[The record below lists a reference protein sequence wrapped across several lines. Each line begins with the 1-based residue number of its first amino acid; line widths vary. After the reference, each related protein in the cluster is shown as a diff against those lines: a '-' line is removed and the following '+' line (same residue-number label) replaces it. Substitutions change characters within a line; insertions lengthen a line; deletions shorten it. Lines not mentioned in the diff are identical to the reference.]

1 MQINLIDDS
10 SVNAA
15 PTGFTPAIAAA
26 AQFLDNLITNPITVN
41 VLVGWGEYDNGTYSI
56 GNNISLG
63 GALAGIDLNYS
74 QLRSD
79 LIASAST
86 AVDKFAVTS
95 LPISDPTNGE
105 SFFVSD
111 AEAKALGLLPANGS
125 EMDGAVGFN
134 ANYSY
139 NFNTNGQ
146 AVPGELDLVSDAELE
161 LAHALGMLLG
171 TAMML
176 FRYSAPG
183 VRELTVNGSV
193 TPSAYFSIDKGNTN
207 LNSYDTTS
215 DSTLWNAATAGNDTF
230 AIPYSYGEEHVF
242 SLTDATEL
250 NVLGYNVNASVLEEN
265 GTIYG
270 SSGNDTLYVTELP
283 TNAAFNGGGG
293 YNTII
298 FDGSSNQYSIVRNGT
313 LNVTVTDTVANRDGS
328 HMLSN
333 VEALQFTDKTV
344 FTAVASEPPSGTTAD
359 MILRHGA
366 DGLYEI
372 YDIGNNAILASYQL
386 GQVGTDW
393 GVVTL
398 GGFNGTDTTDMILR
412 SSSTGAFEVYDISNN
427 NITNTVSLGQVGLE
441 WQVAGF
447 GNFSSRGETDMLIR
461 DSNTGN
467 FDVLDISNNA
477 VTFATSLG
485 PVGLNWQVAGFGNF
499 SSRAGET
506 DMLIRDSNTGN
517 FDVLDISNNA
527 VTFATSLGPVGL
539 NWQVVGIGNFSGIAN
554 ESDLLIRDNNTG
566 NFDVLDISHN
576 AVTSAAQL
584 GQVGLEWAVA
594 GVAPDPPSGS
604 TASTA
609 QFVQAMASF
618 GVVGGVNTTPS
629 NVVGSTD
636 PLQHAFLTM
645 PQHG

>member
-250 NVLGYNVNASVLEEN
+250 NVLGYNVNAPVSDILWRNATN
-265 GTIYG
+265 GDVAIWNSNG
-270 SSGNDTLYVTELP
+270 SGGFTGNDLNALVPSSWQIQGVGDFNGDGKADILWRNATNGDVAIWNSNSGAETFAGQDLGIVPSSWNIFAGNDTLVAS
-283 TNAAFNGGGG
+283 AAN
-293 YNTII
+293 NTLYLNSGATTVVIGP
-298 FDGSSNQYSIVRNGT
+298 GSGQDTI
-313 LNVTVTDTVANRDGS
+313 LNFQTTQDT
-328 HMLSN
+328 
-333 VEALQFTDKTV
+333 LQFSPSLFANYAAAMTSASQVGANTV
-344 FTAVASEPPSGTTAD
+344 FTIDANDS
-359 MILRHGA
+359 
-366 DGLYEI
+366 
-372 YDIGNNAILASYQL
+372 
-386 GQVGTDW
+386 
-393 GVVTL
+393 VTL
-398 GGFNGTDTTDMILR
+398 QNVNM
-412 SSSTGAFEVYDISNN
+412 
-427 NITNTVSLGQVGLE
+427 
-441 WQVAGF
+441 
-447 GNFSSRGETDMLIR
+447 
-461 DSNTGN
+461 
-467 FDVLDISNNA
+467 
-477 VTFATSLG
+477 
-485 PVGLNWQVAGFGNF
+485 
-499 SSRAGET
+499 
-506 DMLIRDSNTGN
+506 
-517 FDVLDISNNA
+517 
-527 VTFATSLGPVGL
+527 
-539 NWQVVGIGNFSGIAN
+539 AN
-554 ESDLLIRDNNTG
+554 L
-566 NFDVLDISHN
+566 
-576 AVTSAAQL
+576 SAAN
-584 GQVGLEWAVA
+584 
-594 GVAPDPPSGS
+594 
-604 TASTA
+604 
-609 QFVQAMASF
+609 FRF
-618 GVVGGVNTTPS
+618 G
-629 NVVGSTD
+629 
-636 PLQHAFLTM
+636 
-645 PQHG
+645 

>member
-250 NVLGYNVNASVLEEN
+250 NVLGYNVTVYVNKADILWRNTN
-265 GTIYG
+265 GDVGLWNSNSGAETFAGQDLGIVP
-270 SSGNDTLYVTELP
+270 SSWNIFAGNDTLVAS
-283 TNAAFNGGGG
+283 AAN
-293 YNTII
+293 NTLYLNSGATTVVIGP
-298 FDGSSNQYSIVRNGT
+298 GSGQDTI
-313 LNVTVTDTVANRDGS
+313 LNFQTTQDT
-328 HMLSN
+328 
-333 VEALQFTDKTV
+333 LQFSASLFANYAAAMVSASQVGANTV
-344 FTAVASEPPSGTTAD
+344 FTIDANDS
-359 MILRHGA
+359 
-366 DGLYEI
+366 
-372 YDIGNNAILASYQL
+372 
-386 GQVGTDW
+386 
-393 GVVTL
+393 VTL
-398 GGFNGTDTTDMILR
+398 QNVNM
-412 SSSTGAFEVYDISNN
+412 
-427 NITNTVSLGQVGLE
+427 
-441 WQVAGF
+441 
-447 GNFSSRGETDMLIR
+447 
-461 DSNTGN
+461 
-467 FDVLDISNNA
+467 
-477 VTFATSLG
+477 
-485 PVGLNWQVAGFGNF
+485 
-499 SSRAGET
+499 
-506 DMLIRDSNTGN
+506 
-517 FDVLDISNNA
+517 
-527 VTFATSLGPVGL
+527 
-539 NWQVVGIGNFSGIAN
+539 AN
-554 ESDLLIRDNNTG
+554 L
-566 NFDVLDISHN
+566 
-576 AVTSAAQL
+576 SAAN
-584 GQVGLEWAVA
+584 
-594 GVAPDPPSGS
+594 
-604 TASTA
+604 
-609 QFVQAMASF
+609 FRF
-618 GVVGGVNTTPS
+618 G
-629 NVVGSTD
+629 
-636 PLQHAFLTM
+636 
-645 PQHG
+645 

>member
-250 NVLGYNVNASVLEEN
+250 NVLGYNVNAPVSDILWRNATN
-265 GTIYG
+265 GDVAIWNSNG
-270 SSGNDTLYVTELP
+270 SGGFTGIDL
-283 TNAAFNGGGG
+283 NALVPSSWQIQGVGDFNG
-293 YNTII
+293 
-298 FDGSSNQYSIVRNGT
+298 DGKADILWRNATNGDVAIWNSN
-313 LNVTVTDTVANRDGS
+313 GS
-328 HMLSN
+328 G
-333 VEALQFTDKTV
+333 
-344 FTAVASEPPSGTTAD
+344 ASPE
-359 MILRHGA
+359 
-366 DGLYEI
+366 
-372 YDIGNNAILASYQL
+372 
-386 GQVGTDW
+386 
-393 GVVTL
+393 
-398 GGFNGTDTTDMILR
+398 
-412 SSSTGAFEVYDISNN
+412 
-427 NITNTVSLGQVGLE
+427 
-441 WQVAGF
+441 
-447 GNFSSRGETDMLIR
+447 LI
-461 DSNTGN
+461 
-467 FDVLDISNNA
+467 
-477 VTFATSLG
+477 
-485 PVGLNWQVAGFGNF
+485 
-499 SSRAGET
+499 
-506 DMLIRDSNTGN
+506 
-517 FDVLDISNNA
+517 
-527 VTFATSLGPVGL
+527 
-539 NWQVVGIGNFSGIAN
+539 
-554 ESDLLIRDNNTG
+554 
-566 NFDVLDISHN
+566 
-576 AVTSAAQL
+576 
-584 GQVGLEWAVA
+584 
-594 GVAPDPPSGS
+594 
-604 TASTA
+604 
-609 QFVQAMASF
+609 
-618 GVVGGVNTTPS
+618 
-629 NVVGSTD
+629 
-636 PLQHAFLTM
+636 
-645 PQHG
+645 